1 MNRKWL
7 MNRKLLTSLAAA
19 GVLVISSGVAR
30 AQGPHRGGPPGG
42 PFGPMELLG
51 FQGGHDGKVVKGA
64 PFSATAASDTTHTLS
79 DGTVIHRTA
88 QINLSRDSQGRS
100 RHELTTSSLGP
111 LANSGAPKTMVMIS
125 DPVAGVKYM
134 LNTGEKV
141 AHSMPMHAKG
151 ANASADAGTGAGA
164 FHQKMAAEMAAEEA
178 SGLLKKESLGTQVI
192 NGVSAEGTRI
202 TKTIPAGKIGNDRA
216 MQIVSERW
224 YSPDLQ
230 IVVKSTHSDPQTGTT
245 TYQLTNIQKTEPA
258 ASLFTVPADYTV
270 TAGHPGGH
278 HRRSPGGAA
287 AGAPPPATE

>member
-1 MNRKWL
+1 
-7 MNRKLLTSLAAA
+7 MNRKLLTNLAVA
-19 GVLVISSGVAR
+19 GLLVISSGVAR
-30 AQGPHRGGPPGG
+30 AQGPHHGGPPGG

-51 FQGGHDGKVVKGA
+51 FEGGHDGKVVKGA
-64 PFSATAASDTTHTLS
+64 PFSATATSDTTHTLS
-79 DGTVIHRTA
+79 DGTLIHRTA
-88 QINLSRDSQGRS
+88 QINLSRDSQGRA

-141 AHSMPMHAKG
+141 AYKVTKPSG
-151 ANASADAGTGAGA
+151 AGAADAGTGADA
-164 FHQKMAAEMAAEEA
+164 FHQKMEAEMAAEEA

-216 MQIVSERW
+216 MQVVSERW

-258 ASLFTVPADYTV
+258 ASLFAVPADYTV

-278 HRRSPGGAA
+278 HRGGPGAA
-287 AGAPPPATE
+287 GMGANAPPPATE